1 MHDETTD
8 LMNTLTFTLGV
19 IASSEGDHR
28 QRLMDT
34 YGEAQALAAGI
45 ELESGSARPRIVA
58 CLERFKACKAAEDV
72 TAAAWV
78 LVAIQERIA
87 ERDLTGWQTL
97 KIVAD
102 KAASLLRPSRK
113 QMH

>member
-1 MHDETTD
+1 MHDETHD
-8 LMNTLTFTLGV
+8 LMSTLLFTLEV
-19 IASSEGDHR
+19 ITSSRGAD
-28 QRLMDT
+28 RLRIVDA
-34 YGEAQALAAGI
+34 YVEAQTLAASI
-45 ELESGSARPRIVA
+45 ERDEGSARPRIVA
-58 CLERFKACKAAEDV
+58 CLERFKVCKAAEDV
-72 TAAAWV
+72 AASAWV